1 MSLNPLSLV
10 MDAIAAVTMNPELV
24 ATDAGVIGPTG
35 ELGSSLAT
43 TAGGLGALGATG
55 ATPILAEGA
64 SQFADTANAIGAG
77 ANAAAMNAPSAI
89 LGSDIGSFRGLAGL
103 PETAS
108 TTTSAFTDAANAAN
122 TANNVDTA
130 TNVTKAANDAQ
141 NATNIAQSSVGN
153 QIPGQAAIT
162 PSSAPSPA
170 PSAGPSTTP
179 SAPVDSVG
187 PNMNQVNPLSSM
199 DKITKTFSDTL
210 DNIENWTDKHKFLT
224 QAGLMAAPSIIRGL
238 VGTSTPPVAPKYS
251 GPLSK
256 YHLAGTPGTVGAN
269 IAYQPATATP
279 NIYYPHYKK
288 GGLADVESM
297 ASGGIAS
304 YATGGASNV
313 PTLNPT
319 MYPTSP
325 YISGQN
331 TATNVANAFGRQGM
345 HGGPND
351 FRNKTTP
358 TPAPVVDPAPT
369 PNTNIYHPSY
379 GTTGLAAASPTQT
392 VAPTINID
400 SEGNPV
406 FAEGGM
412 VAFGL
417 GGQVNNAYPQSQ
429 QEHTQFANPINL
441 PTMAANAQY
450 EPKTDPYSGQML
462 SMAEGGV
469 AKYAT
474 GGNILLEAY
483 YNMTN
488 KKQAAAPKAD
498 VGIYQDSD
506 ANTRNLNAFEAA
518 KYRHNALAKYVNAPG
533 LAYNDQASLPQAN
546 LNPLVQAQNKAQA
559 AAQPEQELASGGIAG
574 YNLGGYATGG
584 NSRLLKG
591 PGDGM
596 SDNIPATIA
605 DKQPARLA
613 DGEFVIPADVVSHLG
628 NGSTDAGAKKL
639 HTMMNK
645 VRVARTG
652 KKAQGTQIN
661 PDKYLPS

>member
-10 MDAIAAVTMNPELV
+10 MDTIAAVTMNPEIAGATA
-24 ATDAGVIGPTG
+24 ATDA
-35 ELGSSLAT
+35 A
-43 TAGGLGALGATG
+43 ATG
-55 ATPILAEGA
+55 AVDAAGNGLIGSTLMGAAGATPSALAAYGA
-64 SQFADTANAIGAG
+64 SAGAG
-77 ANAAAMNAPSAI
+77 AGMLGDVASGGLSALNSVGDAISSVPMTAADATQAATN
-89 LGSDIGSFRGLAGL
+89 
-103 PETAS
+103 
-108 TTTSAFTDAANAAN
+108 AANASN
-122 TANNVDTA
+122 LGDV
-130 TNVTKAANDAQ
+130 AQ
-141 NATNIAQSSVGN
+141 NANA
-153 QIPGQAAIT
+153 IPGQAAVQN
-162 PSSAPSPA
+162 PLNGAPSYPQA
-170 PSAGPSTTP
+170 VDLNAAPPSA
-179 SAPVDSVG
+179 SAPVQSSAGNAVPGQAAVTPQTPVG
-187 PNMNQVNPLSSM
+187 PGDIGKAVPMTTM
-199 DKITKTFSDTL
+199 DNITNTFSNTL
-210 DNIENWTDKHKFLT
+210 DKIENWTNQHKFLT

-238 VGTSTPPVAPKYS
+238 MGTSTPPVAPKYS

-256 YHLAGTPGTVGAN
+256 YHLAGTPGTVGAD

-488 KKQAAAPKAD
+488 KKQAAAPRTD

-605 DKQPARLA
+605 DRQPARLA

-661 PDKYLPS
+661 PNKYLPS